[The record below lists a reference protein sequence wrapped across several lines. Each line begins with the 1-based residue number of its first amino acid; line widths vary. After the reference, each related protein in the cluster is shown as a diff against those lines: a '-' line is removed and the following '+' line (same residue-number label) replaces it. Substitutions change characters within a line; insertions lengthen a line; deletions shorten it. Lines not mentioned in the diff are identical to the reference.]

1 MTSADT
7 KLGLLNSTSVL
18 HIRGISHMKCEVGN
32 RVSTLVPNISM
43 VTDPVCMFTKN
54 DRAAAATGLQFC
66 VASWSDPVTPDP
78 PDAGLRKPEPRAAQ
92 DVIQM
97 GANT

>member
-7 KLGLLNSTSVL
+7 KLGLLNSTPVL
-18 HIRGISHMKCEVGN
+18 HIRGISRMTCELGN

-43 VTDPVCMFTKN
+43 VTDPVCMFTRN

-78 PDAGLRKPEPRAAQ
+78 LMLA
-92 DVIQM
+92 
-97 GANT
+97 